1 MSPCAVAALLPVATF
16 IFVCGSP
23 IIPSTVFVSPTP
35 VAVVTV
41 SGFFVTTRFDKSGG
55 PLFNPRFRLTET
67 SGKSGATIQH
77 IQSSANGIVTHD
89 TGSECWT
96 APIRVRP
103 GATLDLFDSGSASLG
118 DCAPSFAARADP
130 TQIKVVVTFT
140 DDEGRGGSVEATT
153 TATGNGFVAR

>member
-1 MSPCAVAALLPVATF
+1 MSPFAVAALLPVATF
-16 IFVCGSP
+16 VFVCGSP
-23 IIPSTVFVSPTP
+23 LNPSTTVFVSPT

-41 SGFFVTTRFDKSGG
+41 SGFFVTTRFDRSGG
-55 PLFNPRFRLTET
+55 LMFNPRFKLIET

-77 IQSSANGIVTHD
+77 IQSSLNGAVTHD

-118 DCAPSFAARADP
+118 DCAPSFAARADA

-140 DDEGRGGSVEATT
+140 DDEGRNGSAEATT
-153 TATGNGFVAR
+153 TPGGFAAR

>member
-1 MSPCAVAALLPVATF
+1 MSPCAVAALLPVAAF

-23 IIPSTVFVSPTP
+23 IVPSTVFVSPTS

-55 PLFNPRFRLTET
+55 PLFNPRFKLTET

-103 GATLDLFDSGSASLG
+103 GATLDLFDSGSAGLG
-118 DCAPSFAARADP
+118 DCAPSFAARADA

-140 DDEGRGGSVEATT
+140 DDEGRNGSAEATT
-153 TATGNGFVAR
+153 TAGGFAAR